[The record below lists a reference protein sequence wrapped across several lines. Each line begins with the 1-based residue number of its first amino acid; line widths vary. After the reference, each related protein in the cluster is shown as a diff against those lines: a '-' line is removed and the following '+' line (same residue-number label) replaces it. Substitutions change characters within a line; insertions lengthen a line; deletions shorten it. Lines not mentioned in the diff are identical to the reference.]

1 VSDFDPQDLATTD
14 ETLVAWI
21 AVGSNTAV
29 ETLIRRYE
37 KPLMAVLIRAS
48 GNRQAAEDLFQETWI
63 RVVRSAA
70 RFDPSL
76 PFRPWLFKI
85 AWNVLR
91 TDLDRSSRRRETPI
105 DGVFEVASDSK
116 AVDDEVLQRDEYR
129 RTRQLIAALPP
140 KLAETLMLR
149 YFEELTEKEVALRL
163 GVPVGTVKSR
173 LHNALRRLALALGEA
188 S

>member
-1 VSDFDPQDLATTD
+1 VTDFDPHD
-14 ETLVAWI
+14 ETATDGTLVSWI
-21 AVGSNTAV
+21 AVGEDAAL
-29 ETLIRRYE
+29 EPLIRRYE

-48 GNRQAAEDLFQETWI
+48 GSRSAAEDLFQETWI
-63 RVVRSAA
+63 RVVQSAS

-85 AWNVLR
+85 AWNVVR
-91 TDLDRSSRRRETPI
+91 TDLDRSSRRRESPLDDAIGLATK
-105 DGVFEVASDSK
+105 SK
-116 AVDDEVLQRDEYR
+116 PADDEVLHRDEHR
-129 RTRQLIAALPP
+129 RTRELITALPP
-140 KLAETLMLR
+140 KLAETLMLK

-173 LHNALRRLALALGEA
+173 LHNALHRLALALGEE

>member
-1 VSDFDPQDLATTD
+1 MSDFDPHDESATD
-14 ETLVAWI
+14 GTLVSWI
-21 AVGSNTAV
+21 AVSEDAAL
-29 ETLIRRYE
+29 EPLIRRYE

-48 GNRQAAEDLFQETWI
+48 GSRSTAEDLFQETWI
-63 RVVRSAA
+63 RVVRSAE

-85 AWNVLR
+85 AWNVVR
-91 TDLDRSSRRRETPI
+91 TDLERSSRRRETPL
-105 DGVFEVASDSK
+105 DSAIEIAAK
-116 AVDDEVLQRDEYR
+116 SKSVDDEVLQRDEQR
-129 RTRQLIAALPP
+129 RTRELIAALPP
-140 KLAETLMLR
+140 KLAETLMLK

-173 LHNALRRLALALGEA
+173 LHNALQRLALVLGEA

>member
-1 VSDFDPQDLATTD
+1 MSDFDPHD
-14 ETLVAWI
+14 ETATDGALVSWI
-21 AVGSNTAV
+21 AVGDDEAL
-29 ETLIRRYE
+29 EPLIRRYE

-48 GNRQAAEDLFQETWI
+48 GDRSAAEDLFQETWI

-76 PFRPWLFKI
+76 PFHPWLFKI

-105 DGVFEVASDSK
+105 DGAFEVASGSK

-129 RTRQLIAALPP
+129 RTRELIAALPP
-140 KLAETLMLR
+140 KLAETLMLK

-173 LHNALRRLALALGEA
+173 LHNALRRLALALGDA
-188 S
+188 L